1 MFENTLFHVIRVILQ
16 EHTARWSTLMPDLT
30 KPQYAVLEA
39 LDREPEL
46 DQLSLGQAS
55 ATTRATLTEMLSRME
70 KRGLIERRTD
80 EKDGRQKRVTIT
92 PEGRK
97 MLLEARP
104 VADRVTDSLIHE
116 LSPEELAQ
124 LQQLLQKMLR
134 QARKQE
140 KFD

>member
-55 ATTRATLTEMLSRME
+55 ATTRATLTEMLARME

-97 MLLEARP
+97 MLLAARP
-104 VADRVTDSLIHE
+104 VADRVTDSLIYE